1 MSKCIIVWRNP
12 TNGRIGFISED
23 DDSGELAVFL
33 DEDAAKTCAR
43 EHPLLSHVSYQ
54 IVELELA

>member
-23 DDSGELAVFL
+23 DRPDELYVFL
-33 DEDAAKTCAR
+33 DENDAEKCAR
-43 EHPLLSHVSYQ
+43 DHPLLSHVSYQ
-54 IVELELA
+54 IIELEIA